1 MRYEKGRKDQSRGR
15 IVEVA
20 AKKFREDGIAA
31 TGLAAVMGD
40 AGLTN
45 GAFYVHFGSKAD
57 LVRDSMA
64 AALDQ
69 QLDQIRR
76 ALDEGGPAALIDLYL
91 SPAHRDHP
99 GLGCA
104 SAALL
109 PELARQPSTTRDL
122 YAERVHAIAQDVAA
136 ALPPDVP
143 DPQAAAIAAFACL
156 IGTLQ
161 LARTLT
167 GTPMSDDVLAAGRSA
182 ARKLLGI

>member
-1 MRYEKGRKDQSRGR
+1 MRYEKGHKDQSRGR

-20 AKKFREDGIAA
+20 AKRFREDGIAA

-57 LVRDSMA
+57 LVRESLA

-69 QLDQIRR
+69 QLDQIHLTL
-76 ALDEGGPAALIDLYL
+76 AEGGPAALIDFYL

-109 PELARQPSTTRDL
+109 PEIARSPQTTRQL
-122 YAERVHAIAQDVAA
+122 YAERVRAIVQSVAA
-136 ALPPDVP
+136 TLPPGVP
-143 DPQAAAIAAFACL
+143 DAEAAATAAYACL
-156 IGTLQ
+156 AGTMQ
-161 LARTLT
+161 LARTLS
-167 GTPMSDDVLAAGRSA
+167 GTPMSDHVLVAGRSA
-182 ARKLLGI
+182 ARKLLGM